1 MSETPMTAQ
10 QEKEMSLWGHLEELR
25 WVVVKMVIGI
35 VIGIIICLIFN
46 DFIIKEIILA
56 PALATNPPMKLT
68 TTDIFGELS
77 FYMQV
82 AIWGGVILSFPYT
95 ISQLWK
101 FISPG
106 LYTHER
112 KHVSTI
118 SAFTVFS
125 FLCGMAFAYFVMLPM
140 LLDFAASFGTESVM
154 KEIASIPDISK
165 YLALFL
171 MVIIIS
177 GLIFELPLVSY
188 FLSRLGILTPPF
200 LRHYRR
206 HALIFMLVLA
216 AVLSP
221 GGNIVL
227 QGILFVP
234 LWVLFEISIITSVL
248 AQRTKRL
255 KEKA

>member
-1 MSETPMTAQ
+1 MAETPMTQ

-35 VIGIIICLIFN
+35 VVGIIVCLIFT
-46 DFIIKEIILA
+46 DYIIQDIVLA
-56 PALATNPPMKLT
+56 PALHTNPPMKLT
-68 TTDIFGELS
+68 TTEVFGELS
-77 FYMQV
+77 FYMQI
-82 AIWGGVILSFPYT
+82 AIWGGVILSFPFT
-95 ISQLWK
+95 IIQLWK
-101 FISPG
+101 FVAPG
-106 LYTHER
+106 LYEHEK

-140 LLDFAASFGTESVM
+140 LLDFAADFGSGTIM
-154 KEIASIPDISK
+154 NIPDVNK
-165 YLALFL
+165 YLSLFL
-171 MVIIIS
+171 MTIIIS

-206 HALIFMLVLA
+206 HALIAMLLVA

-221 GGNIVL
+221 GGNPVL
-227 QGILFVP
+227 QGILFIP
-234 LWVLFEISIITSVL
+234 LWALFEVSIITSVL

-255 KEKA
+255 KEQA

>member
-1 MSETPMTAQ
+1 MAETPISEQ

-25 WVVVKMVIGI
+25 WVAVKMVIGI

-46 DFIIKEIILA
+46 DFIIEDIILA
-56 PALATNPPMKLT
+56 PALATKPPMRLT
-68 TTDIFGELS
+68 TTEVFGELS

-82 AIWGGVILSFPYT
+82 AVWGGVIISFPYT
-95 ISQLWK
+95 IIQLWK

-106 LYTHER
+106 LYAHER

-140 LLDFAASFGTESVM
+140 LLDFAADFGTGSIM
-154 KEIASIPDISK
+154 NIPDVNK
-165 YLALFL
+165 YLAMFL
-171 MVIIIS
+171 MTIIIS

-206 HALIFMLVLA
+206 HSLIAMLFLA

-221 GGNIVL
+221 GGNPVL
-227 QGILFVP
+227 QAILFVP
-234 LWVLFEISIITSVL
+234 LWVLFEVSIITSVI
-248 AQRTKRL
+248 ATRTKKN
-255 KEKA
+255 KEKG

>member
-1 MSETPMTAQ
+1 MAEAPMTEQ

-25 WVVVKMVIGI
+25 WVAVKMVIGI
-35 VIGIIICLIFN
+35 VIGIIICLILKN
-46 DFIIKEIILA
+46 FIIEGIILA
-56 PALATNPPMKLT
+56 PVLATKPPMGLT
-68 TTDIFGELS
+68 TTEVFGELS

-82 AIWGGVILSFPYT
+82 AVWGGVIISFPYT
-95 ISQLWK
+95 IIQLWK

-106 LYTHER
+106 LYAHER

-140 LLDFAASFGTESVM
+140 LLDFAADFGTGSIM
-154 KEIASIPDISK
+154 NIPDVNK
-165 YLALFL
+165 YLAMFL
-171 MVIIIS
+171 MTIIIS

-206 HALIFMLVLA
+206 HSLIAMLFLA

-221 GGNIVL
+221 GGNPVL
-227 QGILFVP
+227 QAILFVP
-234 LWVLFEISIITSVL
+234 LWVLFEVSIITSVI
-248 AQRTKRL
+248 ATRTKKI
-255 KEKA
+255 KEKG